1 MLDYPFR
8 AQMYQSGEIIEAS
21 AMAAAVWL
29 A

>member
-1 MLDYPFR
+1 MLDYPFQ
-8 AQMYQSGEIIEAS
+8 AQMYQSGKIIEAR